1 MDPLTLQLSAEHEAL
16 HTRLALIKSE
26 QSKENVETFMLEI
39 ERFRNKL
46 KTKRHENSRKIDELR
61 GENSLLDLMDDSL
74 KTDHAESRA
83 VMFRL
88 IEERKEAQFGR
99 SPSA

>member
-1 MDPLTLQLSAEHEAL
+1 MDLTPLHLSAEHEAL
-16 HTRLALIKSE
+16 HTRLDLVKSE
-26 QSKENVETFMLEI
+26 QSKENVESFMLEI

-74 KTDHAESRA
+74 KTDHAEARG
-83 VMFRL
+83 VMYAL
-88 IEERKEAQFGR
+88 IQERKDAMFNRPTQ
-99 SPSA
+99 